1 MTPYTL
7 APSSRAAVLCSN
19 QLRYRLLIQVCLR
32 IVLYVRARIHTH
44 NLHAATLSTL
54 PSITHTP
61 FITTYLPTYLPFI
74 TWPRKQPNWY
84 VIVLP
89 GHPNENAT
97 KLRATTGLT
106 LATTIWK
113 VRD

>member
-1 MTPYTL
+1 MTPHTL
-7 APSSRAAVLCSN
+7 APSLRAAALCSN
-19 QLRYRLLIQVCLR
+19 QLRYRLLIQVCLH

-61 FITTYLPTYLPFI
+61 FITR
-74 TWPRKQPNWY
+74 PRKQPNWY

-106 LATTIWK
+106 LATTTWK